1 MIILSQ
7 IISIHEYVL
16 KPDVDER
23 QFERAIQ
30 EAQESGLLRLPG
42 LVRCHFVKG
51 IRGTRRGRYAAI
63 WVYESRRAWEELWGP
78 LDRPRGKQAYPEN
91 WRIWED
97 EVLAPF
103 LAQDPDRITFTAYE
117 EL

>member
-1 MIILSQ
+1 MSQ
-7 IISIHEYVL
+7 VISIHEYAL

-23 QFERAIQ
+23 RFERAIRG
-30 EAQESGLLRLPG
+30 ARESGLLRLPG

-51 IRGTRRGRYAAI
+51 IRGARRGRYAAI
-63 WVYESRRAWEELWGP
+63 WVYESRQAWEDLWGP

-91 WRIWED
+91 WRTWED
-97 EVLAPF
+97 EVLTPF

-117 EL
+117 ELL